1 MRLTNIQVSG
11 RLKDC
16 PAAIFKVNQLV
27 TKEVDQSIVLT
38 SLNGKCSTHN
48 SRANLPSFF
57 VDVNGANAKQ

>member
-27 TKEVDQSIVLT
+27 AKEVDQSIVLT
-38 SLNGKCSTHN
+38 SLNG
-48 SRANLPSFF
+48 NLE
-57 VDVNGANAKQ
+57 